1 MQMLTIN
8 DKQLKWLEEEL
19 GYLMEQKEKDREDL
33 IRVTSVLDFLI
44 NTQTKEL
51 ETEDDNDWK

>member
-33 IRVTSVLDFLI
+33 IRVISVLDCLI
-44 NTQTKEL
+44 NTQT
-51 ETEDDNDWK
+51 NR

>member
-1 MQMLTIN
+1 MKMLTIN

-51 ETEDDNDWK
+51 ETAIDNDWK

>member
-1 MQMLTIN
+1 MKMLTIN

-51 ETEDDNDWK
+51 ETATDNDWK

>member
-1 MQMLTIN
+1 MKMLTIN

-33 IRVTSVLDFLI
+33 IRITSVLDFLI
-44 NTQTKEL
+44 NTQAKEL
-51 ETEDDNDWK
+51 ETDIDNDWK

>member
-1 MQMLTIN
+1 MKMLTIN

-19 GYLMEQKEKDREDL
+19 GYLMEQKEKDHDDL

-51 ETEDDNDWK
+51 ETAIDNDWK

>member
-1 MQMLTIN
+1 MKMLTIN

-19 GYLMEQKEKDREDL
+19 EYLMEQKEKDREDL

-51 ETEDDNDWK
+51 ETAIDNDWK

>member
-1 MQMLTIN
+1 MKMLTIN

-44 NTQTKEL
+44 NTQAKEL
-51 ETEDDNDWK
+51 ETDIDNDWK

>member
-1 MQMLTIN
+1 MKMLTIN

-19 GYLMEQKEKDREDL
+19 GYLMEQKEKDHDDL
-33 IRVTSVLDFLI
+33 IRITSVLDFLV

-51 ETEDDNDWK
+51 ETAIDNDWK

>member
-1 MQMLTIN
+1 MKMLTIN

-19 GYLMEQKEKDREDL
+19 GYLMEQREKDHDDL
-33 IRVTSVLDFLI
+33 IRVTSVLDFLV

-51 ETEDDNDWK
+51 ETAIDNDWK

>member
-1 MQMLTIN
+1 MKMLTIN

-19 GYLMEQKEKDREDL
+19 GYLMEQREKDHDDL
-33 IRVTSVLDFLI
+33 IRITSVLDFLV

-51 ETEDDNDWK
+51 GTAEDNDWK

>member
-1 MQMLTIN
+1 MLTIN

-19 GYLMEQKEKDREDL
+19 GYLMEQKEKDHDDL
-33 IRVTSVLDFLI
+33 IRVTSVLDFLV

-51 ETEDDNDWK
+51 ETAIDNDWK

>member
-1 MQMLTIN
+1 MKMLTIN

-33 IRVTSVLDFLI
+33 IRITSVLDFLI

-51 ETEDDNDWK
+51 ETAIDNDWK

>member
-51 ETEDDNDWK
+51 ETAIDNDWK

>member
-1 MQMLTIN
+1 MKMLTIN

-33 IRVTSVLDFLI
+33 IRVTSVLDFLV
-44 NTQTKEL
+44 NTQAKEL
-51 ETEDDNDWK
+51 ETDIDNDWK

>member
-8 DKQLKWLEEEL
+8 DKQLKWLKEEL
-19 GYLMEQKEKDREDL
+19 DYLMEQKEKDREDL
-33 IRVTSVLDFLI
+33 IRVISVLDFLI

-51 ETEDDNDWK
+51 ETAIDNDWK

>member
-1 MQMLTIN
+1 MKMLTIN

-19 GYLMEQKEKDREDL
+19 GYLMEQKEKDHDDL
-33 IRVTSVLDFLI
+33 IRVTSVLDFLV

-51 ETEDDNDWK
+51 ETAIDNDWK

>member
-8 DKQLKWLEEEL
+8 DKQLKWLKEEL
-19 GYLMEQKEKDREDL
+19 EYLMEQKEKDREDL

-51 ETEDDNDWK
+51 ETAIDNDWK